1 MRVLLGIGLSLML
14 VGAGR
19 AADADKAEG
28 TLKDMLKVV
37 KEITTIL
44 QTIKDDKTAD
54 VALPKLEQAAGKIKD
69 LTTKAKGYKLSKD
82 EEKQLKEK
90 YQKEMQDAFTKLIGA
105 SIEAGKNAPNK
116 AQKIKEAL
124 DKAK

>member
-19 AADADKAEG
+19 AADADKAES

-54 VALPKLEQAAGKIKD
+54 AALPKLE
-69 LTTKAKGYKLSKD
+69 KATGEMKAINAKMKNYKLSKD
-82 EEKQLKEK
+82 EEKQLQEK
-90 YQKEMQDAFTKLIGA
+90 YMKEIQDAVTKLFRA
-105 SIEAGKNAPNK
+105 STEAGKNAPNK

-124 DKAK
+124 SKGM